1 MQGMQGMK
9 MDEMGSGLPAWL
21 TTLSW
26 LWIVAAIISAAIVA
40 FDVYRRGDRPQRP
53 IVAAIW
59 PLSALYL
66 GPLAIVLQRRN
77 VRRREVPAAAPK
89 TQSGLALGLQGGV
102 ASGLAHIV
110 GVPIVVLTG
119 LTIANVDMWAMVA
132 IITVLATIML
142 VLFELAVVASPAD
155 RQAAAT
161 RLRTAAVIALVTV
174 VAFDVGML
182 GWMLVLYYSDSMP
195 MATDVRFTFLMQ
207 VGLVL
212 GTLTAAPIVSR
223 LSRRPRTE
231 AQLA

>member
-1 MQGMQGMK
+1 MQGMQME
-9 MDEMGSGLPAWL
+9 EMGSGLPAWL

-26 LWIVAAIISAAIVA
+26 LWIVAAIISAAVVA
-40 FDVYRRGDRPQRP
+40 FDVYGRGDRPQRP
-53 IVAAIW
+53 VLAAIW

-66 GPLAIVLQRRN
+66 GPLAVVLQRRN
-77 VRRREVPAAAPK
+77 ARRRQAPSAVSPE

-142 VLFELAVVASPAD
+142 VLFELAVVASPAG

-207 VGLVL
+207 IGLVL
-212 GTLTAAPIVSR
+212 GTLTAAPIARR
-223 LSRRPRTE
+223 LNDRNETMPAR
-231 AQLA
+231 LA

>member
-1 MQGMQGMK
+1 MQGMTME
-9 MDEMGSGLPAWL
+9 EMGSGLPTWL
-21 TTLSW
+21 TTVSW
-26 LWIVAAIISAAIVA
+26 LWIVAAVLSAAVVL
-40 FDVYRRGDRPQRP
+40 FDLYGGGRRPQRP
-53 IVAAIW
+53 LMAAIW

-66 GPLAIVLQRRN
+66 GPLAIVLQRRDA
-77 VRRREVPAAAPK
+77 RRRAAA
-89 TQSGLALGLQGGV
+89 TSTSSDAEAGLALGLHGGV

-119 LTIANVDMWAMVA
+119 LTIAGFDMWAMVA

-142 VLFELAVVASPAD
+142 VLFELAVVASPTD
-155 RQAAAT
+155 RQASAT

-182 GWMLVLYYSDSMP
+182 GWMLVLHYSENMP

-212 GTLTAAPIVSR
+212 GTLTAAPIARR
-223 LSRRPRTE
+223 LSRRTTHLP
-231 AQLA
+231 AQTV

>member
-1 MQGMQGMK
+1 MQGMDME
-9 MDEMGSGLPAWL
+9 EMGSGLPTWL

-26 LWIVAAIISAAIVA
+26 LWIVAAIISAAVVA
-40 FDVYRRGDRPQRP
+40 FDVYGRGNHPQRP
-53 IVAAIW
+53 VLAAIW

-77 VRRREVPAAAPK
+77 AHHRQATSASPE

-119 LTIANVDMWAMVA
+119 LTIAGLDMWAMVA
-132 IITVLATIML
+132 IITILATIML

-155 RQAAAT
+155 QQASAT
-161 RLRTAAVIALVTV
+161 RLRSAAAIALVTV

-182 GWMLVLYYSDSMP
+182 GWMLVLHYSENMP

-207 VGLVL
+207 IGLVL
-212 GTLTAAPIVSR
+212 GTLTAAPIVRHLGRGTQVRSQ
-223 LSRRPRTE
+223 PV
-231 AQLA
+231 

>member
-1 MQGMQGMK
+1 MQGME
-9 MDEMGSGLPAWL
+9 EMGSGLPTWL

-26 LWIVAAIISAAIVA
+26 LWIVAAVISAAVVA
-40 FDVYRRGDRPQRP
+40 FDVYGRGDRPQRP

-66 GPLAIVLQRRN
+66 GPLAVVLQRRN
-77 VRRREVPAAAPK
+77 ARRRQAASAASPE

-142 VLFELAVVASPAD
+142 VLFELAVVASPAG

-207 VGLVL
+207 IGLVL
-212 GTLTAAPIVSR
+212 GTLTAAPIVRHLGRGPQVRSQ
-223 LSRRPRTE
+223 P
-231 AQLA
+231 A

>member
-1 MQGMQGMK
+1 MQGMDME
-9 MDEMGSGLPAWL
+9 EMGSGLPTWL

-26 LWIVAAIISAAIVA
+26 LWIVAAILSAAVVA
-40 FDVYRRGDRPQRP
+40 FDVYGRGDRPQRP
-53 IVAAIW
+53 VLAAVW

-66 GPLAIVLQRRN
+66 GPLAVVLQRRN
-77 VRRREVPAAAPK
+77 ARRHQAPSAVLPE

-142 VLFELAVVASPAD
+142 VLFELAVVASPAG
-155 RQAAAT
+155 RLAAAT

-207 VGLVL
+207 IGLVL
-212 GTLTAAPIVSR
+212 GTLTAAPIARHLGRGTQVRSQ
-223 LSRRPRTE
+223 P
-231 AQLA
+231 A